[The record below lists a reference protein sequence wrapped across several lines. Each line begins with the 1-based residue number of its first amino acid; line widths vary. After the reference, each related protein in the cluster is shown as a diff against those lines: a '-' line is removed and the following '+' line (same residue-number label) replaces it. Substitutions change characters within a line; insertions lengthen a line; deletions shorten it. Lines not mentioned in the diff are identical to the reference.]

1 MRGGVRLRL
10 RLRLRLPEPSRGEV
24 AVLVPIIV
32 PAQCAYVV
40 DYGRLTYAGDAPDD
54 ETALIFVWF
63 VDVSGKRWIN
73 FQSGCFIF
81 VWCVDVSGKRWID
94 FQSGW
99 LRIAIKFCT
108 QRLCWRQK
116 EHVRTELAV
125 AVA

>member
-54 ETALIFVWF
+54 ETAQIFVWF
-63 VDVSGKRWIN
+63 
-73 FQSGCFIF
+73 
-81 VWCVDVSGKRWID
+81 VDVSGKRWID